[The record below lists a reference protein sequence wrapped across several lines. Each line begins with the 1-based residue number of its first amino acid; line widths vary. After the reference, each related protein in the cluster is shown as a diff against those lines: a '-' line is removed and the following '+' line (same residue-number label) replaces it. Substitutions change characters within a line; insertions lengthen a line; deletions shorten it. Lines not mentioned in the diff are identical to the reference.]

1 MGRDLRGNN
10 KVTNTVKI
18 GGDSR
23 PATNKRKPNLKDFM
37 QYKIATQ
44 VRADAAFLRNKKK

>member
-10 KVTNTVKI
+10 KITNTVKI

-23 PATNKRKPNLKDFM
+23 PATNKRKLNLKDFM

-44 VRADAAFLRNKKK
+44 VRSDAAFLRNKKK

>member
-23 PATNKRKPNLKDFM
+23 PATNKRKTNLKDFM

-44 VRADAAFLRNKKK
+44 VRADAAFLRNRKQ